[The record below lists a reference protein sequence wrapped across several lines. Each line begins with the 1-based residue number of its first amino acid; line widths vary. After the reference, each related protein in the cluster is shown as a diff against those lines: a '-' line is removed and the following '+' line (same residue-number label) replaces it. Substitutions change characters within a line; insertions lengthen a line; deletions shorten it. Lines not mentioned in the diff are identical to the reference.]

1 MLYVLTLV
9 GANNDFKENVLLND
23 NILFPISWK
32 KIAVVVFYKKDRME
46 KQTKKVDKIGMLE

>member
-9 GANNDFKENVLLND
+9 GTNNDFKENVLLND